1 MLVTKPH
8 ETVAF
13 YSRLE
18 GGAADE
24 DGMSSSGSLDRLRPL
39 RAAAPLFAADILDRS
54 GELKDVSSF
63 LQMQIETLQNWRNT
77 SLPTSSLRG
86 AICLSAAINVDV
98 RRELKSGERSHIEGG
113 RVRALDA

>member
-1 MLVTKPH
+1 MTKSH

-13 YSRLE
+13 HSRLE

-63 LQMQIETLQNWRNT
+63 LQTQIDETLNWRNHLIADEY
-77 SLPTSSLRG
+77 SESCYLLR
-86 AICLSAAINVDV
+86 
-98 RRELKSGERSHIEGG
+98 
-113 RVRALDA
+113 